1 MSWEVKTM
9 PSANLCFSIP
19 LFKKQTK
26 RFWPLWS
33 MYFLLYFML
42 LPMYMLMQSQNR
54 FSTMEPLTDTFQ
66 TYLAGLS
73 TYGSLWINFVFC
85 ILVAMAIWSYLY
97 NSRSVSMIHALPL
110 KRGTLFLTNYLTG
123 LLFTIVPSVA
133 IFLLALGVQA
143 FVGAITIKVLFL
155 WLLFQILFTVFFFS
169 FATLF
174 AFVTGHILILP
185 VFYGVFSILTKGITM
200 LLDGA
205 FSFFVYGYSGGSIP
219 VLDWFGDW
227 LAPIYAL
234 QINVKSMRPYVE
246 GVGGLPHEVSGL
258 GTLAIYAAA
267 GLVMTLLAYL
277 LYRHRNLEL
286 AGEVITVSYL
296 QPVFK
301 YGVAVCAGL
310 TFGMLFYDIFRDVF
324 SQGISLLLFF
334 LLLWAAIGYYAAEMM
349 LKKSFR
355 VFRKGAPGAIALL
368 LILTAGLLAMEYDIT
383 GYEKSV
389 PKLESVQSVS
399 IRGMDYSQFTEP
411 EDIASVIALHDALI
425 KQKADIETQHEEY
438 MNGRNGNGDD
448 FNTRDFLS
456 IDIRYTRKD
465 DGRIFSRSYPLPIS
479 KETIAQKDS
488 LAMQYETL
496 MNQPKVRLENLFPES
511 MREDNLTEVRINVPD
526 YAKQAPGKSQ
536 LAGVSFEADPYGKDA
551 QMKLSGEAAKLFYA
565 AVRED
570 IAAGRLGRVFLGSNF
585 NPDYPKINCL
595 NSIYFTFR
603 EDYNKANP
611 NVDTVKEDKDD
622 SGKRVSYLE
631 QNFNLQSTATSSL
644 AVLEQCG
651 LVRGVH
657 ILTME
662 QGEKAGY
669 LTDEKDHEKY
679 GYAQRT
685 MTTVPADQV
694 EESVL
699 VAP

>member
-1 MSWEVKTM
+1 M

-33 MYFLLYFML
+33 LYLLLHFML

-54 FSTMEPLTDTFQ
+54 FFTPEPLTDIFQ
-66 TYLAGLS
+66 TYLASLS
-73 TYGSLWINFVFC
+73 TYGSLWINFFFC

-123 LLFTIVPSVA
+123 LLFAIVPSVVV
-133 IFLLALGVQA
+133 FLLALGVQA
-143 FVGAITIKVLFL
+143 FVGAVTLKLLLL
-155 WLLFQILFTVFFFS
+155 WLAFQILFVVFFFS

-185 VFYGVFSILTKGITM
+185 VFYGVFSVLTKGITI

-205 FSFFVYGYSGGSIP
+205 FSFFVYGYSRGSIP
-219 VLDWFGDW
+219 ALDWFGEW

-234 QINVKSMRPYVE
+234 QLKVKPIRPYVE

-258 GTLAIYAAA
+258 GVLAMYAAV

-277 LYRHRNLEL
+277 LYRRRSLEL
-286 AGEVITVSYL
+286 AGEVVTVSYL

-301 YGVAVCAGL
+301 YGVGVCAGL
-310 TFGMLFYDIFRDVF
+310 TFGMLFYDLFRGVF
-324 SQGISLLLFF
+324 SQGIGLLLFF
-334 LLLWAAIGYYAAEMM
+334 LLLWAAIGYYAAEM
-349 LKKSFR
+349 LLRKSFR
-355 VFRKGAPGAIALL
+355 VFRKGAPGALALL
-368 LILTAGLLAMEYDIT
+368 LILTAVLLAMEYDIT

-389 PKLESVQSVS
+389 PKLENVQS
-399 IRGMDYSQFTEP
+399 IEMYGMESSRFTEP
-411 EDIASVIALHDALI
+411 EDIAAVIALHDALI
-425 KQKADIETQHEEY
+425 KQKKDIEAQNEEY
-438 MNGRNGNGDD
+438 NRSMREGNDAYYD
-448 FNTRDFLS
+448 THDFLT
-456 IDIRYTRKD
+456 IDIRYMRKD
-465 DGRIFSRSYPLPIS
+465 DGRIFCRSYPLPIS
-479 KETIAQKDS
+479 QETIAQKDS
-488 LAMQYETL
+488 LAMQYEAL
-496 MNQPKVRLENLFPES
+496 MNQPKVRLENLFPSS
-511 MREDNLTEVRINVPD
+511 MREDNLTEIRINVPD
-526 YAKQAPGKSQ
+526 YAKQVPGKSQ
-536 LAGVSFEADPYGKDA
+536 LPGVSFEADPYGKDA

-570 IAAGRLGRVFLGSNF
+570 IAAGRLGRVFLGSYF
-585 NPDYPKINCL
+585 NPEYPKINCL

-603 EDYNKANP
+603 EDYNKANVHD
-611 NVDTVKEDKDD
+611 NIGRHYSEDKDG
-622 SGKRVSYLE
+622 SGKRVSYRE
-631 QNFNLQSTATSSL
+631 QNFDLQSTATSTL
-644 AVLEQCG
+644 AVLEKCG

-669 LTDEKDHEKY
+669 LRDE
-679 GYAQRT
+679 
-685 MTTVPADQV
+685 
-694 EESVL
+694 
-699 VAP
+699 